1 MNDFIPLTKIESTQV
16 DGLFLAYNEAS
27 RIARP
32 FQGDNNQSMFF
43 ITHRDGVYGA
53 IRNTNLAGN
62 RQEELFTELSKK
74 ALSL

>member
-43 ITHRDGVYGA
+43 ITHRDGVYYGA
-53 IRNTNLAGN
+53 IRNTNLAGS
-62 RQEELFTELSKK
+62 RQEELFTELTRK
-74 ALSL
+74 SL